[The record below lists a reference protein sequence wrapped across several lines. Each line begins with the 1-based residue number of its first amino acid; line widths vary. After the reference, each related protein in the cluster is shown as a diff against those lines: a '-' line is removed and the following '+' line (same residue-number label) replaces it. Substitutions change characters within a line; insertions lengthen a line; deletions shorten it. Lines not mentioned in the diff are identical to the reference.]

1 MPSQSQSHT
10 KRGGKVKCYVEDC
23 ANKVEWYIWVDG
35 SVCCDSH
42 AEPIGSYVDKLE
54 YKAEAI
60 PKGGV

>member
-1 MPSQSQSHT
+1 
-10 KRGGKVKCYVEDC
+10 VKCYVEDC

-54 YKAEAI
+54 VKAEAP
-60 PKGGV
+60 PKGEA